1 MTYKCKQVDIGDK
14 CVECLKSTAFGTGL
28 FVNRIPADNDKYIG
42 WLCPECNW
50 YECDRCDERI
60 YDEKRKS
67 ECIKYFIGHFKVS
80 QSTAYRW
87 YDKIYNELSIPS
99 IDKANKLAEYK
110 AQVEHQIEKSMKDIE
125 KLPVNE
131 KIKLFSEITKLK
143 KELRKL

>member
-1 MTYKCKQVDIGDK
+1 MLPTDNWEENKDEAKDI
-14 CVECLKSTAFGTGL
+14 AQ
-28 FVNRIPADNDKYIG
+28 IY
-42 WLCPECNW
+42 
-50 YECDRCDERI
+50 I

-67 ECIKYFIGHFKVS
+67 ECIKYFMSHFKIS
-80 QSTAYRW
+80 QATAYRW

-99 IDKANKLAEYK
+99 IDKANKLAEFK
-110 AQVEHQIEKSMKDIE
+110 AAIEHQIEISMKEIE

>member
-1 MTYKCKQVDIGDK
+1 MLPT
-14 CVECLKSTAFGTGL
+14 
-28 FVNRIPADNDKYIG
+28 DNWEENK
-42 WLCPECNW
+42 
-50 YECDRCDERI
+50 DEAKELAQEFI

-80 QSTAYRW
+80 QATAYRW

-110 AQVEHQIEKSMKDIE
+110 AQVEHQIEEAMKDIE
-125 KLPVNE
+125 KLPIDQ

>member
-1 MTYKCKQVDIGDK
+1 MMKK
-14 CVECLKSTAFGTGL
+14 
-28 FVNRIPADNDKYIG
+28 
-42 WLCPECNW
+42 
-50 YECDRCDERI
+50 
-60 YDEKRKS
+60 EKVS
-67 ECIKYFIGHFKVS
+67 VWKYFIGHFKVS

-110 AQVEHQIEKSMKDIE
+110 AQVEHQIETSMKEIE
-125 KLPVNE
+125 KLPIGE

>member
-1 MTYKCKQVDIGDK
+1 MLPT
-14 CVECLKSTAFGTGL
+14 
-28 FVNRIPADNDKYIG
+28 DNWEENK
-42 WLCPECNW
+42 
-50 YECDRCDERI
+50 DEAKELAQEFI

-67 ECIKYFIGHFKVS
+67 ECVKYFIGHFKVS

-110 AQVEHQIEKSMKDIE
+110 AQVEYQIETSMKEIE

>member
-1 MTYKCKQVDIGDK
+1 MLDK
-14 CVECLKSTAFGTGL
+14 DNWEENKVEAKELAQEF
-28 FVNRIPADNDKYIG
+28 
-42 WLCPECNW
+42 
-50 YECDRCDERI
+50 I

-87 YDKIYNELSIPS
+87 YDKIYNELKIPS

-110 AQVEHQIEKSMKDIE
+110 AQVEYQIETSMKDIE

>member
-1 MTYKCKQVDIGDK
+1 MLDK
-14 CVECLKSTAFGTGL
+14 
-28 FVNRIPADNDKYIG
+28 DNWEENK
-42 WLCPECNW
+42 
-50 YECDRCDERI
+50 DEAKGIAQTFI

-87 YDKIYNELSIPS
+87 YDKIYNELKIPS

-110 AQVEHQIEKSMKDIE
+110 AQVEYQIETSMKEIE
-125 KLPVNE
+125 KLPVYE

>member
-1 MTYKCKQVDIGDK
+1 MLDK
-14 CVECLKSTAFGTGL
+14 EKWEYSRHEAKGIAQTFA
-28 FVNRIPADNDKYIG
+28 
-42 WLCPECNW
+42 
-50 YECDRCDERI
+50 
-60 YDEKRKS
+60 YDEKKKS

-110 AQVEHQIEKSMKDIE
+110 AQVEHQIETSMKEIE
-125 KLPVNE
+125 KLPIGE

>member
-1 MTYKCKQVDIGDK
+1 MLPT
-14 CVECLKSTAFGTGL
+14 
-28 FVNRIPADNDKYIG
+28 DNWEENK
-42 WLCPECNW
+42 
-50 YECDRCDERI
+50 DEAKELAQEFI

-67 ECIKYFIGHFKVS
+67 ECVKYFIGHFKVS
-80 QSTAYRW
+80 QATAYRW

-110 AQVEHQIEKSMKDIE
+110 AQVEHQIAEAMKDIE
-125 KLPVNE
+125 KLPIDQ

>member
-1 MTYKCKQVDIGDK
+1 MLDK
-14 CVECLKSTAFGTGL
+14 
-28 FVNRIPADNDKYIG
+28 DNWEENK
-42 WLCPECNW
+42 
-50 YECDRCDERI
+50 DEAKGIAQTFI

-67 ECIKYFIGHFKVS
+67 ECIRYFMNHFKIS
-80 QSTAYRW
+80 QATAYRW

>member
-1 MTYKCKQVDIGDK
+1 MLDK
-14 CVECLKSTAFGTGL
+14 DNWEENKVEAKELAQEF
-28 FVNRIPADNDKYIG
+28 
-42 WLCPECNW
+42 
-50 YECDRCDERI
+50 I

-131 KIKLFSEITKLK
+131 KITLFSEITKLK

>member
-1 MTYKCKQVDIGDK
+1 MQDK
-14 CVECLKSTAFGTGL
+14 
-28 FVNRIPADNDKYIG
+28 
-42 WLCPECNW
+42 
-50 YECDRCDERI
+50 
-60 YDEKRKS
+60 DEKWEENKDEAKGIAQDFISDEKKKS

-80 QSTAYRW
+80 KSTAYRW

-110 AQVEHQIEKSMKDIE
+110 AQVEYQIETSMKDIE
-125 KLPVNE
+125 KLPIGE

>member
-1 MTYKCKQVDIGDK
+1 MLDK
-14 CVECLKSTAFGTGL
+14 DNWEENKVEAKELAQEF
-28 FVNRIPADNDKYIG
+28 
-42 WLCPECNW
+42 
-50 YECDRCDERI
+50 I

>member
-1 MTYKCKQVDIGDK
+1 MLDK
-14 CVECLKSTAFGTGL
+14 DNWEENKVEAKELAQEF
-28 FVNRIPADNDKYIG
+28 
-42 WLCPECNW
+42 
-50 YECDRCDERI
+50 I

-67 ECIKYFIGHFKVS
+67 ECIKYFIGHFRVS

-87 YDKIYNELSIPS
+87 YDKIYNELKIPS

-110 AQVEHQIEKSMKDIE
+110 ASVEDEIEKSMKDIE
-125 KLPVNE
+125 KLPIGE

>member
-1 MTYKCKQVDIGDK
+1 MLDKDNWEENKDEAKDIAQ
-14 CVECLKSTAFGTGL
+14 TF
-28 FVNRIPADNDKYIG
+28 
-42 WLCPECNW
+42 
-50 YECDRCDERI
+50 I

-67 ECIKYFIGHFKVS
+67 ECVKYFKSHFKVS

-87 YDKIYNELSIPS
+87 YDKIYNELKIPS

-110 AQVEHQIEKSMKDIE
+110 AQVEHQIEISMKDIE
-125 KLPVNE
+125 KLPIGE

>member
-1 MTYKCKQVDIGDK
+1 MLDK
-14 CVECLKSTAFGTGL
+14 DNWEENKVEAKELAQEF
-28 FVNRIPADNDKYIG
+28 
-42 WLCPECNW
+42 
-50 YECDRCDERI
+50 I

-67 ECIKYFIGHFKVS
+67 ECIKYFVSHFKIS
-80 QSTAYRW
+80 QATAYRW

-110 AQVEHQIEKSMKDIE
+110 AQVEYQIEKSMKEIE
-125 KLPVNE
+125 KLPIPE

>member
-1 MTYKCKQVDIGDK
+1 MLDK
-14 CVECLKSTAFGTGL
+14 EKWEYSRHEAKDLAQEF
-28 FVNRIPADNDKYIG
+28 
-42 WLCPECNW
+42 
-50 YECDRCDERI
+50 I
-60 YDEKRKS
+60 YDEKTKS

-110 AQVEHQIEKSMKDIE
+110 AQVEHQIETSMKDIE

>member
-1 MTYKCKQVDIGDK
+1 MLDK
-14 CVECLKSTAFGTGL
+14 DEKWE
-28 FVNRIPADNDKYIG
+28 VNK
-42 WLCPECNW
+42 
-50 YECDRCDERI
+50 DEAKELAQEFI

-67 ECIKYFIGHFKVS
+67 ECVKYFIGHFKVS

-99 IDKANKLAEYK
+99 IDKANKLAEFK
-110 AQVEHQIEKSMKDIE
+110 ASIEHQIEESMKDIE
-125 KLPVNE
+125 KLPIGE

>member
-1 MTYKCKQVDIGDK
+1 MLDK
-14 CVECLKSTAFGTGL
+14 
-28 FVNRIPADNDKYIG
+28 DNWEENKHEAKE
-42 WLCPECNW
+42 LAQEF
-50 YECDRCDERI
+50 I
-60 YDEKRKS
+60 YDEKTKS

-110 AQVEHQIEKSMKDIE
+110 ASVEHEIERSLRDIKELSVEERLKVLSMM
-125 KLPVNE
+125 
-131 KIKLFSEITKLK
+131 TKLK

>member
-1 MTYKCKQVDIGDK
+1 MLDK
-14 CVECLKSTAFGTGL
+14 
-28 FVNRIPADNDKYIG
+28 DNWEENK
-42 WLCPECNW
+42 
-50 YECDRCDERI
+50 DEAKELAQEFI